1 MLNQSSEPANSD
13 SSNVLGSINE
23 TESCTEDHLRKT
35 LQALVI
41 EQNRQWIDRA
51 IDLNEKLQSE
61 VSFQLETINNK
72 LMDILKRMVTKYIWI
87 YCFICLHVFFI

>member
-35 LQALVI
+35 LQALMI

-87 YCFICLHVFFI
+87 YCFICLHVFFM

>member
-13 SSNVLGSINE
+13 SSIVLGSTNE
-23 TESCTEDHLRKT
+23 TESCTEDRLRRA

-41 EQNRQWIDRA
+41 EQNCQWIDRA

-72 LMDILKRMVTKYIWI
+72 LMDILKRMVTKYTWI
-87 YCFICLHVFFI
+87 DRFTCLHVFFM